1 MSPVELRASASLAA
15 IFGLRLLGMF
25 VILPVFAIYAEQL
38 PGGSNLTLVGI
49 AIGAYGLTQSILQ
62 IPFGWWSDRYG
73 RKPVIYVGLAIFAAG
88 SFIAAAGSHIYVVIL
103 GRVLQ
108 GAGAISAAVMAMAA
122 DLTREEHRTKA
133 MAMIGSTI
141 GLAFAFSL
149 VASPWLAG
157 MIGVP
162 GLFILTGVLALAAM
176 LVVWGV
182 VPDVPDVRR
191 TAARGAL
198 REFWDALVDPQLARL
213 NYGIFVL
220 HAVLMALFIVVPFSL
235 RDAGLPVSEH
245 WKVYLPAM
253 LGSFVLMVPAVV
265 GRPSA
270 RRTKRYFTL
279 AVALI
284 LIAQLAFPWLSGSV
298 GALAFFLLL
307 FFTPFNVLEAML
319 PSLTSRMAPAEGK
332 GTAIGVYSS
341 VQFFGTFAGAVM
353 GGYLYGRYG
362 TQGVV
367 IADAA
372 LLVIWLIVAFGM
384 KAPEA
389 LSTRTYSVPR
399 LDASQAERLVAR
411 LRALPGV
418 REARVVAAESTA
430 YLKVDSTRFDEHN
443 VLHTIAGEGELTW
456 PQSTR

>member
-25 VILPVFAIYAEQL
+25 VILPVFAIYAEEL
-38 PGGSNLTLVGI
+38 PGGQSLTLVGI
-49 AIGAYGLTQSILQ
+49 AIGAYGLTQAILQ

-88 SFIAAAGSHIYVVIL
+88 SFIAAAAPNIYVVIL

-108 GAGAISAAVMAMAA
+108 GGGAISAAVMAMAA

-157 MIGVP
+157 IIGVP
-162 GLFILTGVLALAAM
+162 GLFALTGVLAVAAM
-176 LVVWGV
+176 LVVWRV
-182 VPDVPDVRR
+182 VPDVPDVPRSAQR
-191 TAARGAL
+191 AAM
-198 REFWDALVDPQLARL
+198 REFRDALADPQLARL
-213 NYGIFVL
+213 NYGIFAL

-253 LGSFVLMVPAVV
+253 LGSFLLMLPAVM

-270 RRTKRYFTL
+270 RRTKRYFML
-279 AVALI
+279 SVLLI
-284 LIAQLAFPWLSGSV
+284 LVAHVAFPWLSGSFV
-298 GALAFFLLL
+298 ALAFFLLL

-319 PSLTSRMAPAEGK
+319 PSLTSRMAPAQSK
-332 GTAIGVYSS
+332 GIAIGLYSS
-341 VQFFGTFAGAVM
+341 VQFLGTFAGAAM
-353 GGYLYGRYG
+353 GGYLYGRFG
-362 TQGVV
+362 MHGVV

-372 LLVIWLIVAFGM
+372 LLVIWLVVAFDM
-384 KAPEA
+384 KTPEA
-389 LSTRTYSVPR
+389 LSTRTYTVPA
-399 LDASQAERLVAR
+399 LDASEAERLGAR